1 MGGNLLQGSS
11 TGNNVHTSG
20 HRKSN
25 PPLPRSR
32 LPLSFPLLP
41 LPTFLGKQTQQSGG
55 EYVTMVTYPVILTVE
70 KVRSLAIGL
79 TLPVTMV
86 TACFPLFLSSSHLAS
101 SGHVVHCCFP
111 TRSGTWETFLKLY
124 VCPNNRE
131 LPWEKVVSFSSIASF
146 STGCYK
152 VVVA

>member
-11 TGNNVHTSG
+11 TGSNVHTSR

-25 PPLPRSR
+25 PLLPRSR
-32 LPLSFPLLP
+32 VPLSFPPLP
-41 LPTFLGKQTQQSGG
+41 LPLSTFLGRQTQQSGG

-101 SGHVVHCCFP
+101 SGHVGHCYFP

-131 LPWEKVVSFSSIASF
+131 WPWEKVVSFSSFALF
-146 STGCYK
+146 STGC
-152 VVVA
+152 